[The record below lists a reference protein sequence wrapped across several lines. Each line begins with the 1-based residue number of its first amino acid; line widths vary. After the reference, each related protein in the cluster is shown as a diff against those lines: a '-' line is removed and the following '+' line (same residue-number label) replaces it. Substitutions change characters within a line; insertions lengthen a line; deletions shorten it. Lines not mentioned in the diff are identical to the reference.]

1 MGMTNG
7 GGWGTGEQFDKEV
20 NAADT
25 CMVDDPIFRTKWAYM
40 IKVVKV
46 TMSIEKKGRLSELWN
61 YLNLHHPE

>member
-25 CMVDDPIFRTKWAYM
+25 WMVDDPIFRTKWAYM

-46 TMSIEKKGRLSELWN
+46 TMSIEKKGRL
-61 YLNLHHPE
+61 